1 MPTEVRY
8 YAVRSPAV
16 PTAVAPADDPAWRA
30 GLEAAFWRYERA
42 LLANDLDVLDELFLD
57 DPGTLRADGAGVLVG
72 HDRISLF
79 RRSRGAGIR
88 LPGPRT
94 VERLHVQVHGPAS
107 ALLVAEVLREDGG
120 HGLQTQL
127 WTAVGAEGGAPLWR
141 VVAAH
146 VSGAP
151 AGASASASSAASAG
165 PSAASAASATASAGP
180 TVAGG
185 GSSATGA
192 ASPVA
197 GAASPVAG
205 ARSPVGEGGL
215 PAGAVGGPAGAPG
228 RLDET
233 SAVWRVRGAPLVAG
247 AGDGPLRGL
256 TVAVKDLFAVQG
268 HRTGAGN
275 PVWLAEAAVEA
286 AHAPAV
292 AALLAAGAD
301 VAGIA
306 QTDELAYSLSGTN
319 VHYGTP
325 PNPTAP
331 GVVPGGSTS
340 GPASAVALGLV
351 EVGLG
356 TDTGGSVRVPASYCG
371 VFGIRPTHGA
381 VSAGGLV
388 PLAPSFDTVGWL
400 ARDADVLA
408 RVGSVLLPPDRVPG
422 SPARLLVADD
432 LVALAEPEVAAALAA
447 ALPAL
452 ATAAGLPTEHI
463 PRVAGGRLDDW
474 VTAFRHHQGWEAH
487 ATHGAW
493 LAAHPGVLGPGIAG
507 RFAAAA
513 TVTAEQLD
521 TARRMRTEV
530 RETLAAALRGGTVLV
545 APASSS
551 PAPPIDLAVD
561 VKDRVRAAT
570 LTLTAGAGLAGL
582 PVVVLPLLRVRD
594 RPVGVA
600 LIGAAGTDRALLAL
614 ATRAAAACPP

>member
-1 MPTEVRY
+1 MSTEVRY
-8 YAVRSPAV
+8 YAVGQPGG
-16 PTAVAPADDPAWRA
+16 PTAAAPADDPAWRA
-30 GLEAAFWRYERA
+30 GLEAAFWRYEHA

-57 DPGTLRADGAGVLVG
+57 DPATLRADGAGVLVG
-72 HDRISLF
+72 HAQISLF
-79 RRSRGAGIR
+79 RRSRGAGGR
-88 LPGPRT
+88 LPAART
-94 VERLHVQVHGPAS
+94 VERLHVQVHGPAA
-107 ALLVAEVLREDGG
+107 ALLVAEVLREEDGG
-120 HGLQTQL
+120 RGLQTQL
-127 WTAVGAEGGAPLWR
+127 WTAVATDGGEARWR

-146 VSGAP
+146 VSAAP
-151 AGASASASSAASAG
+151 AASSSAGSASSAG
-165 PSAASAASATASAGP
+165 PRSAAGSAP
-180 TVAGG
+180 
-185 GSSATGA
+185 
-192 ASPVA
+192 
-197 GAASPVAG
+197 
-205 ARSPVGEGGL
+205 
-215 PAGAVGGPAGAPG
+215 
-228 RLDET
+228 DET
-233 SAVWRVRGAPLVAG
+233 SAVWRVRGGPLVAG
-247 AGDGPLRGL
+247 VGEGPLRGL

-275 PVWLAEAAVEA
+275 PTWLAEAAPEPR
-286 AHAPAV
+286 HAPAV

-351 EVGLG
+351 DVGLG

-371 VFGIRPTHGA
+371 LFGIRPTHGA
-381 VSAGGLV
+381 VSAAGVV

-400 ARDADVLA
+400 TRDADTLA
-408 RVGSVLLPPDRVPG
+408 QVGAVLLPAD
-422 SPARLLVADD
+422 PAAGAPTRLLVADD
-432 LVALAEPEVAAALAA
+432 LVAAAEPEVGAALAA
-447 ALPAL
+447 VLPAL
-452 ATAAGLPTEHI
+452 AAAVGLPTRHV

-474 VTAFRHHQGWEAH
+474 VTAFRQNQGWEAN

-493 LAAHPGVLGPGIAG
+493 VAAHPGTLGPGVAA

-513 TVTAEQLD
+513 AVTEGQLR
-521 TARRMRTEV
+521 TAQRVRTQV
-530 RETLAAALRGGTVLV
+530 RDILGAALAGGTVLV

-551 PAPPIDLAVD
+551 PAPRMDLAVD

-570 LTLTAGAGLAGL
+570 LTLTSGAGLAGL
-582 PVVVLPLLRVRD
+582 PVVVLPMLRVRD

-614 ATRAAAACPP
+614 ATRAAAACPPQQAHTAD

>member
-1 MPTEVRY
+1 MSTEVRY
-8 YAVRSPAV
+8 HAVGQPAG
-16 PTAVAPADDPAWRA
+16 PTADAPADDPAWRE

-42 LLANDLDVLDELFLD
+42 LLANDLEVLDELFLD

-72 HDRISLF
+72 HAQISLF
-79 RRSRGAGIR
+79 RRSRGAGAR
-88 LPGPRT
+88 LPGART
-94 VERLHVQVHGPAS
+94 VERLHVQVHGPAA
-107 ALLVAEVLREDGG
+107 ALLIAEVLRDEDGAR
-120 HGLQTQL
+120 GLQTQL
-127 WTAVGAEGGAPLWR
+127 WTAVGTDGDGPRWR

-146 VSGAP
+146 VSASPTGAP
-151 AGASASASSAASAG
+151 AASSPVGPASSSGPRSSAG
-165 PSAASAASATASAGP
+165 SVSPSAGSA
-180 TVAGG
+180 
-185 GSSATGA
+185 
-192 ASPVA
+192 A
-197 GAASPVAG
+197 GAAP
-205 ARSPVGEGGL
+205 
-215 PAGAVGGPAGAPG
+215 
-228 RLDET
+228 DET
-233 SAVWRVRGAPLVAG
+233 SAVWRVRGGPLVAG
-247 AGDGPLRGL
+247 AGEGPLRGL

-275 PVWLAEAAVEA
+275 PVWLAEAAPEPE
-286 AHAPAV
+286 HAPAV

-351 EVGLG
+351 DVGLG

-371 VFGIRPTHGA
+371 LFGIRPTHGA
-381 VSAGGLV
+381 VSAAGLV

-400 ARDADVLA
+400 TRDADLLA
-408 RVGSVLLPPDRVPG
+408 RAGGVLLPPAD
-422 SPARLLVADD
+422 PAAPTPTRLLVADD
-432 LVALAEPEVAAALAA
+432 LVAVAEPEVAAALAA
-447 ALPAL
+447 VLPAL
-452 ATAAGLPTEHI
+452 AAAVGLPTRHV
-463 PRVAGGRLDDW
+463 PQVAGARLDDW
-474 VTAFRHHQGWEAH
+474 VTAFRQNQGWEAN

-493 LAAHPGVLGPGIAG
+493 VAAHPGALGPGVAG

-513 TVTAEQLD
+513 AVTEGQLR
-521 TARRMRTEV
+521 TAQRV
-530 RETLAAALRGGTVLV
+530 RAQARDALAAALAGGTVLV

-551 PAPPIDLAVD
+551 PAPRMDLAVD

-582 PVVVLPLLRVRD
+582 PVVVLPMLRVRD

-614 ATRAAAACPP
+614 ATRAAAACPPQQAHTAD